1 MVNDELLKLLDKYK
15 IDRNFTEEIRNG
27 YRNQLEDDIN
37 SYLNEK
43 PNYRYGGSLAKNTA
57 NTNSC
62 DIDLLCYMDSDSSYS
77 VEKIYNEIAN
87 SLSNNQFIIERK
99 NSAICVT
106 GKNGE
111 DKWDIS
117 VDVVPGKYTS
127 NENNKDVYLW
137 CNKDKA
143 RLKSNPEIQIE
154 KVKTCC
160 YKDLIRLVKL
170 YRTFKNFKF
179 KSFYLEIYIID
190 YLSKYLKP
198 EETLYNNLVIFSE
211 HYDDIGN
218 VKLVDPANIANDIS
232 NIHSSYEFE
241 IIRNNIKE
249 LYNALLTDDEN
260 TIINCI
266 LNKPYDL
273 GNGYFK
279 SAKSHSPM
287 LNFKNKLILINS
299 PVLIRGEYFDENLNN
314 WITFDSNS
322 ILKKNVQLKFIISVI
337 DKFSPKDVKLIVSN
351 AGYDA
356 VIRNK
361 CPRGK
366 PEETKFLKKNNMV
379 LEYYRNETT
388 SYFGNHVV
396 QAIVATKNGNY
407 YSNLL
412 HVCIR

>member
-62 DIDLLCYMDSDSSYS
+62 DIDLLCYMDSNSSYS

-106 GKNGE
+106 GKIGE

-137 CNKDKA
+137 CNKDNA

-154 KVKTCC
+154 KVKKCC
-160 YKDLIRLVKL
+160 YKELIRIVKL

-211 HYDDIGN
+211 HYDDIGK
-218 VKLVDPANIANDIS
+218 VSLVDPANIANDIS

-266 LNKPYDL
+266 LNKSYDL
-273 GNGYFK
+273 EKGYFK

-287 LNFKNKLILINS
+287 LNLIIAYS
-299 PVLIRGEYFDENLNN
+299 PVSIRGEYFDENINN
-314 WITFDSNS
+314 WITFNSNS
-322 ILKKNVQLKFIISVI
+322 ILKKNIKLKFTISVLAS
-337 DKFSPKDVKLIVSN
+337 FSPKDVKLIVSN

-366 PEETKFLKKNNMV
+366 PEETKFLKKNNML
-379 LEYYRNETT
+379 LEYYRYEPT

-396 QAIVATKNGNY
+396 QAIVVTKNGNY

>member
-62 DIDLLCYMDSDSSYS
+62 DIDLLCYMDSNSSYS

-106 GKNGE
+106 GKIGE

-127 NENNKDVYLW
+127 NDNNKDVYLW
-137 CNKDKA
+137 CNKDNA

-232 NIHSSYEFE
+232 NIHSSYDFE

-249 LYNALLTDDEN
+249 LYNALLTDDET

-299 PVLIRGEYFDENLNN
+299 PVSIRGEYFDENLNN

-322 ILKKNVQLKFIISVI
+322 ILKKNVQLKFTISVLAS
-337 DKFSPKDVKLIVSN
+337 FSPKDVKLIVSN

-366 PEETKFLKKNNMV
+366 PEETKFLKKNNML
-379 LEYYRNETT
+379 LEYCRYEPT

-396 QAIVATKNGNY
+396 QAIVVTKNGNY